1 MRRTIPL
8 IVLILALLALAA
20 CSPSL
25 PTPEEALPPTPAPQ
39 AVEAP
44 ATPAEAMLPEQ
55 FVGVYSASLPA
66 ADSPGR
72 EVTVDLAADGSAQVT
87 SDYQNNQPP
96 IVETGAWSGDAS
108 GAASVMLTAQDGQPY
123 FEPNT
128 FTLALEG
135 DELVVSDEEGRVA
148 RFARTTGAATEP
160 AAAVVPTAEAPEV
173 ATSDEITATEALTT
187 SGEITAT
194 ETLTTSG
201 GLTTTVITVT
211 QAMTATASGAAG
223 EELSL
228 GNTYLALLPAASGGG
243 TRLVALSLFDDGA
256 AQLSTEFANEEAPL
270 IEQGSWV
277 DNGDDTFTVTLTGRP
292 DAAYA
297 APVAVTFQR
306 DGELVQSIDQQ
317 ELYGSEGLRLRLAA
331 DVARAAAASLI
342 SIDLDA
348 GFPLDPTFV
357 SVQGGGEI
365 DVSLLSS
372 ECVGFINRQPVLTIN
387 WTGEAPFV
395 ETFFVSDSDPTL
407 LVLTPDGQLLC
418 NDDANDDLLDPVVEI
433 SDPVTGTYKIWVGSY
448 AKNQLIPGVLV
459 LTTRPEVN
467 IGTFNLGALIQRPL
481 LAEVQPAPKLVSTV
495 ETATA
500 SIRALEAEA
509 AALAPGD
516 KPLSASL
523 TVSGTIPLFEL
534 GLPDPT
540 CGGLVSG
547 VPDFVFNWTGD
558 GAPFSVFFEGE
569 SDTTLLVL
577 SEDGQLLTCGDD
589 AEADVNINPLVAVA
603 DAKPGLYGVWVGRL
617 SPDQPVVGVLTVST
631 ATGAAPKSLG
641 PVQ

>member
-8 IVLILALLALAA
+8 IVLALALLALAA

-25 PTPEEALPPTPAPQ
+25 PLPEAPVPPAAEPQ
-39 AVEAP
+39 AVEVPTA
-44 ATPAEAMLPEQ
+44 PAEALLPEQ
-55 FVGVYSASLPA
+55 FVGIYAASLPA

-72 EVTVDLAADGSAQVT
+72 EVTVELAADGSAVVT

-108 GAASVMLTAQDGQPY
+108 GAASVALTAQDGQPY
-123 FEPNT
+123 FEPNV
-128 FTLALEG
+128 FTLALDGE
-135 DELVVSDEEGRVA
+135 ELVVSDEAGRVA
-148 RFARTTGAATEP
+148 RFARAAAATEP
-160 AAAVVPTAEAPEV
+160 VAAVAPTVAAPAV
-173 ATSDEITATEALTT
+173 VMGDR
-187 SGEITAT
+187 ITAT

-201 GLTTTVITVT
+201 GMTATMITVT
-211 QAMTATASGAAG
+211 QSVTVTTPGTAGAAAV
-223 EELSL
+223 SL

-243 TRLVALSLFDDGA
+243 TRLVALTLFDDGA
-256 AQLSTEFANEEAPL
+256 AQLATEFANEETPL
-270 IEQGSWV
+270 VELGSWV

-292 DAAYA
+292 DGAYD

-306 DGELVQSIDQQ
+306 DGDAVQSIDQQ
-317 ELYGSEGLRLRLAA
+317 ELYGSEGLHLRLAA
-331 DVARAAAASLI
+331 EVARAADASLV

-357 SVQGGGEI
+357 SVQGGGEV

-372 ECVGFINRQPVLTIN
+372 ECVGFVNRQPVVTLN

-407 LVLTPDGQLLC
+407 LVLTPDGRLLC

-459 LTTRPEVN
+459 LTTKPEVN

-481 LAEVQPAPKLVSTV
+481 VAEVQPAAKRV
-495 ETATA
+495 ATA
-500 SIRALEAEA
+500 DKAMAAIRAMGADSTT
-509 AALAPGD
+509 LAPGD
-516 KPLSASL
+516 KPVSVSL

-534 GLPDPT
+534 GLPDPA
-540 CGGLVSG
+540 CNGLVSG
-547 VPDFVFNWTGD
+547 VPDFVFNWAGD
-558 GAPFSVFFEGE
+558 GAPFSVFFEGD
-569 SDTTLLVL
+569 SDATLLVL
-577 SEDGQLLTCGDD
+577 SEDAQLLACGDD
-589 AEADVNINPLVAVA
+589 AETDVNINPVVAVA
-603 DAKPGLYGVWVGRL
+603 EAKSGLYGVWIGRIN
-617 SPDQPVVGVLTVST
+617 PEQPVAGVLTVST
-631 ATGAAPKSLG
+631 VADATPKPLG

>member
-8 IVLILALLALAA
+8 IVLALALLALAA

-25 PTPEEALPPTPAPQ
+25 PLPEAPVPPAAEPQ

-44 ATPAEAMLPEQ
+44 AAPAEALLPEQ
-55 FVGVYSASLPA
+55 FVGIYAASLPA

-72 EVTVDLAADGSAQVT
+72 EVTVELAADGSAVVT

-108 GAASVMLTAQDGQPY
+108 GAASVALTAQDGQPY
-123 FEPNT
+123 FEPNV
-128 FTLALEG
+128 FTLALDGE
-135 DELVVSDEEGRVA
+135 ELVVSDEAGRVA
-148 RFARTTGAATEP
+148 RFARTAVAAAEP
-160 AAAVVPTAEAPEV
+160 VAAVVPTAAAPAV
-173 ATSDEITATEALTT
+173 VMGDKITT
-187 SGEITAT
+187 T

-201 GLTTTVITVT
+201 GMTATMITVT
-211 QAMTATASGAAG
+211 QTVTVTAPGTAGAAAV
-223 EELSL
+223 SL

-243 TRLVALSLFDDGA
+243 TRLVALTLFDDGA
-256 AQLSTEFANEEAPL
+256 AQLATEFANEETPL
-270 IEQGSWV
+270 VELGSWV

-292 DAAYA
+292 DGAYD
-297 APVAVTFQR
+297 APIAVTFQR
-306 DGELVQSIDQQ
+306 DGDAVQSIDQQ
-317 ELYGSEGLRLRLAA
+317 ELYGSEGLHLRLAA
-331 DVARAAAASLI
+331 EVARAADASLV

-357 SVQGGGEI
+357 SVQGGGEV

-372 ECVGFINRQPVLTIN
+372 ECVGFVNRQPVVTLN

-407 LVLTPDGQLLC
+407 LVLTPDGRLLC

-459 LTTRPEVN
+459 LTTKPEVN

-481 LAEVQPAPKLVSTV
+481 VAEVQPAAKRV
-495 ETATA
+495 ATA
-500 SIRALEAEA
+500 DKAMAAIRAMGADSTT
-509 AALAPGD
+509 LAPGD
-516 KPLSASL
+516 KPVSVSL

-534 GLPDPT
+534 GLPDPA
-540 CGGLVSG
+540 CNGLVSG
-547 VPDFVFNWTGD
+547 VPDFVFNWAGD
-558 GAPFSVFFEGE
+558 GAPFSVFFEGD
-569 SDTTLLVL
+569 SDATLLVL
-577 SEDGQLLTCGDD
+577 SEDAQLLACGDD
-589 AEADVNINPLVAVA
+589 AETDVNINPVVAVA
-603 DAKPGLYGVWVGRL
+603 EAKSGLYGVWIGRIN
-617 SPDQPVVGVLTVST
+617 PEQPVAGVLTVST
-631 ATGAAPKSLG
+631 VADATPKPLG